1 MHRYEQRLL
10 AEIENRLTIDDPEF
24 ARAFSDDELATA
36 TPGRGRLVLGVL
48 TGVLAVICLL
58 INDAAGFALCTALS
72 AALITT
78 RTWHLWSS

>member
-10 AEIENRLTIDDPEF
+10 AEIENRLTVDDPEF
-24 ARAFSDDELATA
+24 ARTFSHADPPPAA
-36 TPGRGRLVLGVL
+36 GRARLVLGVF

-78 RTWHLWSS
+78 RSWHFWSS